1 MRASTENTEK
11 PTQPVPVLHPPYWK
25 QQKHGAAWS
34 RARAA
39 LERDWAQTKADF
51 TGGMDL
57 NQTVVDTVR
66 QGLGN
71 DVIPPLTRANSSTA
85 SDPAWLE
92 AEPAIRYGL
101 GAFEQ
106 YGATYE
112 QWNSALEEK
121 LSSEWDEMKTG
132 QAFKDVRT
140 HVQHGWYAQ
149 SLKAQLH
156 TLAREQ

>member
-1 MRASTENTEK
+1 MRSIAEK
-11 PTQPVPVLHPPYWK
+11 PATPLPDWHPPYWK
-25 QQKHGAAWS
+25 QQKHGEAWS

-51 TGGMDL
+51 TGSKDL
-57 NQTVVDTVR
+57 NQTAVDTIR

-71 DVIPPLTRANSSTA
+71 DVIPPLTQANSPAA
-85 SDPAWLE
+85 SDPAWLK

-121 LSSEWDEMKTG
+121 LASEWEDMKTG
-132 QAFKDVRT
+132 QPFRDVRN
-140 HVQHGWYAQ
+140 HVQHGWHTQ
-149 SLKAQLH
+149 SKKAQLH
-156 TLAREQ
+156 SQAKEQ